1 MRNFL
6 KTTTLSLVA
15 TTAIYA
21 GGYKIPETSTNAV
34 ALGAAN
40 IAHNHNNADAA
51 YYNPAKMVFMSDEN
65 HIEADVNYIGLD
77 KVNYKG
83 SVKGTPANESSE
95 SEEFIIPTMHYVSP
109 KLGDKQARVGVSI
122 VTPGGLSK
130 RWKGAQ
136 GIQTA
141 KEFTLKIVE
150 INPTAAFK
158 ISDNLGFAVG
168 LRAVY
173 SSGIVKNSSIASRDM
188 TGDNLNIGYNL
199 AIAYQPLKALEIG
212 VTYRSKVDLS
222 EEGNAKLDIGN
233 AKVYDGGASVTIPL
247 PATLSLAAAYTFASA
262 TTIEVVY
269 EKTYWSAYK
278 TLDFNYVSS
287 ISPILVP
294 AFDNP
299 IPKYW
304 KDTNTFRVGFTQE
317 LNELT
322 LMAGLV
328 IDESPVPNKTIGFEL
343 PDTDST
349 SVSLGGRYKINN
361 KVDVGISGLYSMH
374 KNRTISASDI
384 NDNGLVGTFSDG
396 NILIMSAG
404 LGYKF

>member
-1 MRNFL
+1 
-6 KTTTLSLVA
+6 
-15 TTAIYA
+15 
-21 GGYKIPETSTNAV
+21 
-34 ALGAAN
+34 
-40 IAHNHNNADAA
+40 
-51 YYNPAKMVFMSDEN
+51 
-65 HIEADVNYIGLD
+65 
-77 KVNYKG
+77 
-83 SVKGTPANESSE
+83 
-95 SEEFIIPTMHYVSP
+95 
-109 KLGDKQARVGVSI
+109 
-122 VTPGGLSK
+122 
-130 RWKGAQ
+130 
-136 GIQTA
+136 
-141 KEFTLKIVE
+141 
-150 INPTAAFK
+150 
-158 ISDNLGFAVG
+158 
-168 LRAVY
+168 
-173 SSGIVKNSSIASRDM
+173 
-188 TGDNLNIGYNL
+188 
-199 AIAYQPLKALEIG
+199 
-212 VTYRSKVDLS
+212 
-222 EEGNAKLDIGN
+222 
-233 AKVYDGGASVTIPL
+233 
-247 PATLSLAAAYTFASA
+247 LSLAAAYTFASA